1 MALFPR
7 AQSPQNPAMS
17 FLQAARGNPQQ
28 AGMQLMQSDP
38 RFAQFM
44 NNNRGKSPQQ
54 ILSEYMA
61 ANPGVSLRQLAAR
74 RGLDYGMFQNLM

>member
-1 MALFPR
+1 
-7 AQSPQNPAMS
+7 
-17 FLQAARGNPQQ
+17 
-28 AGMQLMQSDP
+28 
-38 RFAQFM
+38 M